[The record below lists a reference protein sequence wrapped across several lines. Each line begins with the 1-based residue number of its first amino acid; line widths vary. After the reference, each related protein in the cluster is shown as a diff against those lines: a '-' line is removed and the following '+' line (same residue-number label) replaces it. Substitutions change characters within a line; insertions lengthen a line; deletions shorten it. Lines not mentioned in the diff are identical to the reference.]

1 MRLSDKITHDA
12 DWRDGINAFRLRTRE
27 EIEELRAEL
36 EGDDDEEDDD
46 GGDVVIARV

>member
-27 EIEELRAEL
+27 EIEELRAEINKL
-36 EGDDDEEDDD
+36 KQQIKE
-46 GGDVVIARV
+46 IPR

>member
-27 EIEELRAEL
+27 EIEELRAEINKL
-36 EGDDDEEDDD
+36 KQQIKE
-46 GGDVVIARV
+46 IPQ